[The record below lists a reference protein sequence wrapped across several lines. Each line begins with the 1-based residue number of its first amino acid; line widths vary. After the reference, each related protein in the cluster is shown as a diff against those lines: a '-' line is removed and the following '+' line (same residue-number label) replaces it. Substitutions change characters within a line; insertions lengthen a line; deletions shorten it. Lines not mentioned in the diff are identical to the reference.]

1 MGDPKKLKKKYSTP
15 VHPWNKA
22 DIEESKGY
30 RREFGLRNRTE
41 VLIAESFLKKYKN
54 IAKRLIA
61 QTSKQ
66 GEVEKAQMMDKLSR
80 LGLLVAGSELD
91 NVLSLEV
98 KDVLNR
104 RIQSIVFR
112 KGLSRTM
119 KQARQFIV
127 HRHVTLD
134 GKDVTSPGVLLSVE
148 DEAKLRFKSRSNLAA
163 EDHPERVIV
172 KEVPEEV
179 EETKSEKEEK
189 VEEKAEVKKDTKKTE
204 KKEAKPKK
212 EEKVEAKEE
221 VKAEAKEPVKEEAKE
236 TVKAE
241 VKEDVKE
248 EVKEEVA
255 KE

>member
-189 VEEKAEVKKDTKKTE
+189 VEEKVEVKKDTKKTE

>member
-80 LGLLVAGSELD
+80 LGLLTAGSELD

-163 EDHPERVIV
+163 EDHPERVLV
-172 KEVPEEV
+172 KEVVEEV
-179 EETKSEKEEK
+179 EETKSEK

-212 EEKVEAKEE
+212 EEKVVEVKEE
-221 VKAEAKEPVKEEAKE
+221 VKAEAKEPVKEEVKE
-236 TVKAE
+236 TVKE
-241 VKEDVKE
+241 P
-248 EVKEEVA
+248 VKEEVA